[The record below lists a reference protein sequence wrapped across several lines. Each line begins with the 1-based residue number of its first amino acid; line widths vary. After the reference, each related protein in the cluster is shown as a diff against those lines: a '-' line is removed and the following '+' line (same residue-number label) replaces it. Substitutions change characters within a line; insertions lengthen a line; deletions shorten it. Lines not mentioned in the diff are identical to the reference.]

1 MNKIKSYITKKIIRI
16 LRKMKITDSFIYK
29 LHKKEF
35 RFNFIFSK
43 LFEKKPLVD
52 QVLLDINSDLC
63 RYNKFFKKLYNY
75 KNTIY
80 VTDIKVYS
88 HLRKNCNSV
97 KYIKSKKKILK
108 KLAVVKYVVFEN
120 KCPDY
125 FIKAEKQIV
134 SLIINEQEKIKKEK
148 WEQYLYRK
156 AFFMADNIIALDKN
170 KSQNYLFNNNLSNNY
185 KTKDIINLNINKNSK
200 LFFNKTKFTNNKKT
214 ILFYPSYLMGNGVTE
229 TLITLL
235 NEIDYD
241 KYDVYVAVI
250 KVNSYKDK
258 QNRINEK
265 ANILYFNDARFYG
278 SKIEHDELIKFFNG
292 KKMCDEKYIR
302 DFCIRNNKAIVSEIE
317 FDYVIDYNGYSPYIS
332 SMAAYGN
339 KSGKKI
345 IYLHNDLHNDMLTK
359 NYQLINVFY
368 LYQYY
373 DKLVSVSEGCYR
385 VNKEKI
391 EPFVLEKYNFSV
403 KDKMTYILNPVNY
416 EAVVEGSKQNNIEII
431 DNEKY
436 LKINRT
442 DNSEKVILAP
452 NSKNI
457 NFVSIGRLSPE
468 KNFSF
473 LIDVFYEIY
482 KKNKNI
488 RLYIIG
494 MGVEWKHLNQK
505 IEELEKQDVVIMVG
519 YTTNPYE
526 LLGKC
531 DCLILPSLYEGL
543 GMVVLEAMILN
554 KYVISSDIEGPRE
567 IVKDEYG
574 KLVNID
580 KDSFIEEI
588 NNYITSKKTVKKFDY
603 VKYNKDVLELFYKN
617 VLERNKK

>member
-1 MNKIKSYITKKIIRI
+1 
-16 LRKMKITDSFIYK
+16 
-29 LHKKEF
+29 
-35 RFNFIFSK
+35 
-43 LFEKKPLVD
+43 
-52 QVLLDINSDLC
+52 
-63 RYNKFFKKLYNY
+63 
-75 KNTIY
+75 
-80 VTDIKVYS
+80 
-88 HLRKNCNSV
+88 
-97 KYIKSKKKILK
+97 
-108 KLAVVKYVVFEN
+108 
-120 KCPDY
+120 
-125 FIKAEKQIV
+125 
-134 SLIINEQEKIKKEK
+134 
-148 WEQYLYRK
+148 
-156 AFFMADNIIALDKN
+156 
-170 KSQNYLFNNNLSNNY
+170 
-185 KTKDIINLNINKNSK
+185 
-200 LFFNKTKFTNNKKT
+200 
-214 ILFYPSYLMGNGVTE
+214 
-229 TLITLL
+229 
-235 NEIDYD
+235 
-241 KYDVYVAVI
+241 
-250 KVNSYKDK
+250 
-258 QNRINEK
+258 
-265 ANILYFNDARFYG
+265 
-278 SKIEHDELIKFFNG
+278 
-292 KKMCDEKYIR
+292 
-302 DFCIRNNKAIVSEIE
+302 
-317 FDYVIDYNGYSPYIS
+317 
-332 SMAAYGN
+332 
-339 KSGKKI
+339 
-345 IYLHNDLHNDMLTK
+345 
-359 NYQLINVFY
+359 

-505 IEELEKQDVVIMVG
+505 IEELELQDVVIMVG